1 MTRPDEENEGQQVWK
16 ALSDAGLVE
25 IRLDQ
30 FADRL
35 GDVKRLV
42 STRLRELLNFDTG
55 TQECESAARSLGM
68 LKGLELKLN
77 ANAPPPSS
85 RSKD

>member
-1 MTRPDEENEGQQVWK
+1 MSQSDEENEGQQVWK

-42 STRLRELLNFDTG
+42 ATRLRELLNLDTG
-55 TQECESAARSLGM
+55 PQERESAARSLGM

-77 ANAPPPSS
+77 ANAPPTSS